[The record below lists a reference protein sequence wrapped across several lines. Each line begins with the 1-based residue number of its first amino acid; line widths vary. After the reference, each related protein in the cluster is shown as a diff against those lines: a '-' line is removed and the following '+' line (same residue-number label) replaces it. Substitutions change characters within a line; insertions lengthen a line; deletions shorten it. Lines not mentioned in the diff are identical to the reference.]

1 MSGAA
6 KYKRIRYLPVKCSC
20 GHDFVF
26 AVSYPKSQKTTN
38 GFVNGKLSWCPQD
51 DAVIKERASNPC
63 PRCAAEQRLAPDP
76 ASCESQ
82 A

>member
-38 GFVNGKLSWCPQD
+38 GFVNGKLSWIPRD

-63 PRCAAEQRLAPDP
+63 PRCAAQHGVQPTA
-76 ASCESQ
+76 
-82 A
+82 